1 MKYDE
6 LDKTYLPIG
15 ISRLL
20 DIRVFLDDIE
30 IYSGMVEDAPS
41 DVKNLYYTYVEIT
54 DKWNYYC
61 YNSLQ
66 KVK

>member
-15 ISRLL
+15 TSRLL
-20 DIRVFLDDIE
+20 DIRVFLDDVE
-30 IYSGMVEDAPS
+30 IYSGMVEDAQS
-41 DVKNLYYTYVEIT
+41 DVKNLYYTYVEKT

-66 KVK
+66 NV